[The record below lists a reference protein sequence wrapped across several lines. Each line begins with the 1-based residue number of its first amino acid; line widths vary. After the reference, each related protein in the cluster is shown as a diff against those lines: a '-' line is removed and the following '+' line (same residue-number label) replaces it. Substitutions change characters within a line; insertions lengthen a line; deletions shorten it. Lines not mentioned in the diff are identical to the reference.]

1 MGYDAAKW
9 LRTHVE
15 QAEKAADYTQ
25 AKVDTDLT
33 AYESDLESN
42 RRAFQDIQAEAAA
55 ITQVLQGKRADRQKI
70 AHSVREIGKIISN
83 QLSEVNTMTDA
94 LNKFKAEMEKRGLFR
109 KITVAANLI
118 PPPPGLNPEALI
130 AIHKLAAKEAL
141 IMYAQKHDDFSDL
154 LAEAAFDNLFDTILT
169 DDLFKPVEGF
179 TPTDEERAKMEE
191 AEKTAKALS
200 GLFDILKNI

>member
-33 AYESDLESN
+33 AYESDLESDLESN

-83 QLSEVNTMTDA
+83 QL
-94 LNKFKAEMEKRGLFR
+94 
-109 KITVAANLI
+109 
-118 PPPPGLNPEALI
+118 
-130 AIHKLAAKEAL
+130 
-141 IMYAQKHDDFSDL
+141 
-154 LAEAAFDNLFDTILT
+154 
-169 DDLFKPVEGF
+169 
-179 TPTDEERAKMEE
+179 
-191 AEKTAKALS
+191 
-200 GLFDILKNI
+200 